1 MVESRENV
9 VVGVGKILLLPEL
22 PPPLVLAY
30 FHPLMPFCSPVY
42 TSYFHRSNC
51 LLHGLLHDILSPSSS
66 FLMTPLQ
73 VPQGQHTLRTLR
85 AAMSKITLG
94 YLT

>member
-66 FLMTPLQ
+66 FLGHDSTTSSTRTTHTPD
-73 VPQGQHTLRTLR
+73 
-85 AAMSKITLG
+85 AARG
-94 YLT
+94 HF